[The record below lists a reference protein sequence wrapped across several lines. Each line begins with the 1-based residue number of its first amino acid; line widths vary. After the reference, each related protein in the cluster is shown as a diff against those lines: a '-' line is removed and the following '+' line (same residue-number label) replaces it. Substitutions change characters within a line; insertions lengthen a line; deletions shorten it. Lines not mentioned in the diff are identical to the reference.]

1 MTMTIVNVA
10 TLKEKLSYYL
20 GLAKEGQ
27 EIVVTSHRHRVAR
40 ILPATARDAQ
50 LTEPSRPVKD
60 LRKVKGVKPRRSGAA
75 VRTLLEDRR
84 RR

>member
-1 MTMTIVNVA
+1 MVMTIVNVA

-20 GLAKEGQ
+20 NLVKEGQ

-40 ILPATARDAQ
+40 ILPVSAPDSQATA
-50 LTEPSRPVKD
+50 PSRPVKD
-60 LRKVKGVKPRRSGAA
+60 LRKVRGVKPRRSVSA

>member
-1 MTMTIVNVA
+1 MTIVNVA

-20 GLAKEGQ
+20 GLVKQGQ

-40 ILPATARDAQ
+40 ILPPSISSAEIAN
-50 LTEPSRPVKD
+50 PSRPVQD
-60 LRKVKGVKPRRSGAA
+60 LKKVKGIKRRRSISA
-75 VRTLLEDRR
+75 VQALLEDRR

>member
-1 MTMTIVNVA
+1 MTIVNVA

-20 GLAKEGQ
+20 GLVREGQ

-40 ILPATARDAQ
+40 ILPASAPDAQ
-50 LTEPSRPVKD
+50 VTEPSRPVKD
-60 LRKVKGVKPRRSGAA
+60 LRKLKGVKSRRLSA
-75 VRTLLEDRR
+75 VKTLLEDRR

>member
-1 MTMTIVNVA
+1 MTMTVVNVT

-20 GLAKEGQ
+20 GLVRQGQ

-40 ILPATARDAQ
+40 ILPPSTPSAEV
-50 LTEPSRPVKD
+50 TEPSRPVKD
-60 LRKVKGVKPRRSGAA
+60 LRKIRGIKPRRSISA
-75 VRTLLEDRR
+75 VQTLLEDRR

>member
-1 MTMTIVNVA
+1 MTTVNVA

-20 GLAKEGQ
+20 ALVKKGE

-40 ILPATARDAQ
+40 ILPPSAPDAQ
-50 LTEPSRPVKD
+50 VAEPSRPVKD
-60 LRKVKGVKPRRSGAA
+60 LKKIKGIRSRRAISAVK
-75 VRTLLEDRR
+75 TLLEDRR